1 MSYKLADICLKITD
15 GSHNPPGGV
24 DKSEYLM
31 LSSKNV
37 YDDCITFDEARF
49 LSKSDFEIENKR
61 TDIKPGDVLL
71 TIVGTV
77 GRAAV
82 VHDNVG
88 NIALQR
94 SVAVLK
100 PNHKKCCSRYL
111 MYALI
116 ANRRFFEGEARG
128 VAQKGIYL
136 KQLEKTEVE
145 LPRISVQIQIVELL
159 DKVQS
164 TISARK
170 QQLSELDNL
179 VKARFVEMFGD
190 PIQNT
195 KGWKTEKL
203 SMICSAIYG
212 GGTPSKSH
220 PEYFEGD
227 IPWVS
232 PKDMKSMVITDSID
246 HITAEA
252 VDNSSTKMVP
262 AGAVLIVI
270 RSGILKHSLPVAL
283 AAVDLTVN
291 QDMKAFITGDKLS
304 SEFLVFYFKA
314 IESDILSGVRGVTAD
329 NIDFKEFQNRMVI
342 VPPMQL
348 QNQFADFV
356 AQVDKSKL
364 SVQKSLD
371 QLETLKKAL
380 MQQYF
385 E

>member
-1 MSYKLADICLKITD
+1 
-15 GSHNPPGGV
+15 
-24 DKSEYLM
+24 
-31 LSSKNV
+31 
-37 YDDCITFDEARF
+37 
-49 LSKSDFEIENKR
+49 
-61 TDIKPGDVLL
+61 
-71 TIVGTV
+71 
-77 GRAAV
+77 
-82 VHDNVG
+82 
-88 NIALQR
+88 
-94 SVAVLK
+94 
-100 PNHKKCCSRYL
+100 
-111 MYALI
+111 
-116 ANRRFFEGEARG
+116 
-128 VAQKGIYL
+128 
-136 KQLEKTEVE
+136 
-145 LPRISVQIQIVELL
+145 
-159 DKVQS
+159 
-164 TISARK
+164 
-170 QQLSELDNL
+170 
-179 VKARFVEMFGD
+179 
-190 PIQNT
+190 
-195 KGWKTEKL
+195 
-203 SMICSAIYG
+203 
-212 GGTPSKSH
+212 
-220 PEYFEGD
+220 
-227 IPWVS
+227 
-232 PKDMKSMVITDSID
+232 MKSMVITDSID

>member
-1 MSYKLADICLKITD
+1 MKYIRLGEVISNAKCARCGENDFPILSITKSDGIVLQSEKFKKRIASNDTAIYKVVKRGQLVQGIHI
-15 GSHNPPGGV
+15 
-24 DKSEYLM
+24 
-31 LSSKNV
+31 
-37 YDDCITFDEARF
+37 DEANFGVQNIVNEGIVSPAYKIWDIDEELICPQYLEIILRSPRSTAYYASKFNGSIKRRERLSDADF
-49 LSKSDFEIENKR
+49 LSMEIPFPEYS
-61 TDIKPGDVLL
+61 GQEY
-71 TIVGTV
+71 
-77 GRAAV
+77 AV
-82 VHDNVG
+82 Q
-88 NIALQR
+88 L
-94 SVAVLK
+94 
-100 PNHKKCCSRYL
+100 
-111 MYALI
+111 
-116 ANRRFFEGEARG
+116 
-128 VAQKGIYL
+128 
-136 KQLEKTEVE
+136 LEKVSQLIEH
-145 LPRISVQIQIVELL
+145 
-159 DKVQS
+159 
-164 TISARK
+164 RK
-170 QQLSELDNL
+170 EQLSELDTFI
-179 VKARFVEMFGD
+179 KARFVEMFGD